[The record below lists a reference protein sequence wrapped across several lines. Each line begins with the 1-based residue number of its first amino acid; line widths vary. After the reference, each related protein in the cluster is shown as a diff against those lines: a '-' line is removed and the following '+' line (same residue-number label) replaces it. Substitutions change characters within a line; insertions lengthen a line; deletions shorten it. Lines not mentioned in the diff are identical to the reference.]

1 MTKLFA
7 LIIRA
12 PVQFVNSIIRK
23 KESLIIL
30 LVKLSSPMKKKIV
43 NIPFFNLI
51 FITCHA
57 LDNDYKMLVKYL
69 PLIFLPCVLGFP
81 KKVHIGERKKISY
94 RVYKF
99 CGTTSWTRKV
109 FLKLLN
115 FNRINIPGCQSCT
128 FSLVTIVSSSRSANI
143 NRIEAVLQRG
153 QARHVLTVISFRRF
167 IRR

>member
-81 KKVHIGERKKISY
+81 KKVHIGEKKAI
-94 RVYKF
+94 VYI
-99 CGTTSWTRKV
+99 
-109 FLKLLN
+109 N
-115 FNRINIPGCQSCT
+115 FVEQPVGRAKC
-128 FSLVTIVSSSRSANI
+128 F
-143 NRIEAVLQRG
+143 
-153 QARHVLTVISFRRF
+153 
-167 IRR
+167 